1 MVGRSTKR
9 GHMKNRILTAVLA
22 VALAVSAGVSS
33 TGVSA
38 QPSQTFSVAVH
49 FEYEDGFNFDYIL
62 TRGVAPSEV
71 HAILSDCGG
80 SHWTKSVVRY
90 HCFVIPE

>member
-1 MVGRSTKR
+1 
-9 GHMKNRILTAVLA
+9 MKNRLLTAVLA
-22 VALAVSAGVSS
+22 VALAVSAGISS
-33 TGVSA
+33 TGISA
-38 QPSQTFSVAVH
+38 QGASATFSVAVH

-62 TRGVAPSEV
+62 ARGVAPSEV
-71 HAILSDCGG
+71 HSILSDCGR